1 MKAIARLLLLTLVLI
16 LLAGCGEV
24 TSTPW
29 PTTPTGTAT
38 PALSVPTQTAVSPA
52 MATATPRP
60 ATPAPTA
67 TPSPLPATATPTATP
82 EPEGRLLSVLTE
94 RDLALPGGNLYN
106 PSYAMAGRTGET
118 LYVVGSAIPDRG
130 GSVLGVVDARV
141 GQLLRVIPLPGY
153 SSGAMA
159 EGKDLLYVAHADDA
173 WQPHIMVLRRS
184 DDQVMANV
192 QLEGSSLPYAL
203 ALDTVSGRLFVALP
217 TRLEVRNARDLSLLD
232 TVDQGPQGPI
242 SQMAFDATRQRLY
255 VASSQEV
262 RAYNTALWTML
273 WQRDLPD
280 VRDLLLDASGQRL
293 YVRTETYR
301 AAGPPVNALRI
312 LSWQSGADM
321 AEPDERVA
329 SGYWQLAA
337 AGDGRLYLL
346 TTDDGGAYLIA
357 LDPDTRERQ
366 QTRLPSGY
374 YSELVYEPQMARIAV
389 LDYDDHLLRQYD
401 ARTLEPA
408 GIVPLGIALRDI
420 QLAGDRLYVNDS
432 AGRVH
437 ALRRDDHAP
446 LGQVIAGRGAPML
459 VDEARQ
465 RLYVPVET
473 GGDEIAVVDLAEM
486 AVTDILTGGNRLA
499 LDDVHGRLFVG
510 QETSVYQPNEGAV
523 RVLDARTLARLR
535 TLPQPGIPA
544 YNPLRDEIYVVDE
557 TVYVYDGQTYAA
569 KPDLTP
575 DLSDPPFR
583 GCNGC
588 LYARGVYIYP
598 AEDLL
603 VVDVSVHV
611 AGAGA
616 GTYPSPRFLS
626 LRTLEPTTWPA
637 AGSWTCG
644 NRFTL
649 QSPTDGMLYTTIS
662 YSRYV
667 SYQNLVARRAGSE
680 EVAGWLDGVNA
691 ALVIPQ
697 TRVIYTSRGD
707 ELYLALDMD
716 TWQPLGHIPFYCV
729 HTLDLA
735 RQRLY
740 ATDRSAL
747 IVLRDRGGQ
756 PLPAPPARPLDKLP
770 AVEQILVSP
779 NYAAD
784 QTLWVAGGGSLAR
797 STDGGQTWMRLEGG
811 LPTLQVHLLSYALA
825 VSPNYA
831 QDHTLFAAISGGD
844 SVGYGVYRSTDGGDH
859 WQPMWDGLSHLRVT
873 GVVLSPRYA
882 QDGTLLAHT
891 AYHRLTPPMDSGEA
905 MFKSTDRGAHWVL
918 VATRSY
924 SDSSTPLLQ
933 RAAALLDSPAP
944 LVQLTRHNYG
954 EVVRTTDGGRT
965 WQTVLL
971 VPEGQF
977 IQQVVAVPELA
988 ESRTAYALLGKA
1000 LYRTTDLGETWQI
1013 AVDPRLTDRPEW
1025 ALEWRQLAVAPAR
1038 GGHILLLGDG
1048 QGNLLKVHPEEIGWQ
1063 RVEVPVPAPT
1073 PTATPSPTEAPP
1085 RVVPTMPPSPTP
1097 CSQAMGPAFAPVAAP
1112 AQAFLGCPAGGAE
1125 GGHAATQPFQ
1135 QGRMFWREDQRVI
1148 YVLTADGRWFETADM
1163 WDESQPPYDASLTPP
1178 EGLIQPVRGF
1188 GKVWREQLGGP
1199 SAAIGWATGPE
1210 MGYEASWQYMASG
1223 LLLTDDEGRVYAL
1236 RGDGTWRLL
1245 TP

>member
-1 MKAIARLLLLTLVLI
+1 MKAIARLLLWILMLI
-16 LLAGCGEV
+16 TLAGCGEA
-24 TSTPW
+24 
-29 PTTPTGTAT
+29 TPTPPSATPTATLPRATITHTVPVSALATAT
-38 PALSVPTQTAVSPA
+38 PAS
-52 MATATPRP
+52 TATL
-60 ATPAPTA
+60 
-67 TPSPLPATATPTATP
+67 SPLPATATPTATP
-82 EPEGRLLSVLTE
+82 GPEGRLLSVLTE

-106 PSYAMAGRTGET
+106 PSYAMLGRTGET
-118 LYVVGSAIPDRG
+118 LYVVGSAIPSGG
-130 GSVLGVVDARV
+130 GSVLGVMDARA

-173 WQPHIMVLRRS
+173 WQPYLMVLRRA
-184 DDQVMANV
+184 DYQVATDLP
-192 QLEGSSLPYAL
+192 LEGSSLPYAL
-203 ALDTVSGRLFVALP
+203 ALDTLSGRLFVALP
-217 TRLEVRNARDLSLLD
+217 TRLEVRNASDLSLLE
-232 TVDQGPQGPI
+232 TVDQGPHGPI
-242 SQMAFDATRQRLY
+242 THIAFDATRQRLY
-255 VASSQEV
+255 VASSQDV

-280 VRDLLLDASGQRL
+280 IRDLLLDASGQRL

-301 AAGPPVNALRI
+301 AEGPPVNALRI

-321 AEPDERVA
+321 AEPNAEVA
-329 SGYWQLAA
+329 SGYWQLSA
-337 AGDGRLYLL
+337 AGERWLYLL
-346 TTDDGGAYLIA
+346 TTGDEGAHLIA
-357 LDPDTRERQ
+357 LDPDTRQRQ
-366 QTRLPSGY
+366 QTRLPFGY
-374 YSELVYEPQMARIAV
+374 YSELVYEPQAARIAV

-401 ARTLEPA
+401 ARTLQPV
-408 GIVPLGIALRDI
+408 GIVPLGIELRDI

-432 AGRVH
+432 AGQVH
-437 ALRRDDHAP
+437 ALRLSDYGAI
-446 LGQVIAGRGAPML
+446 GQVAAGRGTPML
-459 VDEARQ
+459 LDEARQ
-465 RLYVPVET
+465 RLYVPLEA
-473 GGDEIAVVDLAEM
+473 GGDEIAVVDVAQM
-486 AVTDILTGGNRLA
+486 AVTDIITGGNRLA

-510 QETSVYQPNEGAV
+510 QETSVYQPAQGTV
-523 RVLDARTLARLR
+523 RVLDARTLAPLR

-603 VVDVSVHV
+603 VVDVNVHV
-611 AGAGA
+611 VGAGA
-616 GTYPSPRFLS
+616 GTYPSPRFFS
-626 LRTLEPTTWPA
+626 LRTLQPLTWPA
-637 AGSWTCG
+637 AGSSTCG
-644 NRFTL
+644 GRFTL
-649 QSPTDGMLYTTIS
+649 QWPTDGMLYTTIS

-667 SYQNLVARRAGSE
+667 FYQNLVARQAGSE
-680 EVAGWLDGVNA
+680 EIARWLDGVNA
-691 ALVIPQ
+691 ALVVPE
-697 TRVIYTSRGD
+697 TRVIYTSRGS

-740 ATDRSAL
+740 ATDRSVL
-747 IVLRDRGGQ
+747 IVLRDRGAQ
-756 PLPAPPARPLDKLP
+756 PLPSSPARPLEKLP

-779 NYAAD
+779 SYAAD
-784 QTLWVAGGGSLAR
+784 QTLWVAGGGMVAR
-797 STDGGQTWMRLEGG
+797 STDGGQTWARLGGG
-811 LPTLQVHLLSYALA
+811 LPMLQVYPLSYALA
-825 VSPNYA
+825 VSPNYT
-831 QDHTLFAAISGGD
+831 QDHTLFAAVSAGD
-844 SVGYGVYRSTDGGDH
+844 SVGYGVYRSTDGGDS
-859 WQPMWDGLSHLRVT
+859 WQPMWEGLSHLRVRD
-873 GVVLSPRYA
+873 VVLSSRYA
-882 QDGTLLAHT
+882 QDGALLAHT
-891 AYHRLTPPMDSGEA
+891 DYHRLTPPMDSGEA
-905 MFKSTDRGAHWVL
+905 MFKSTDRGVHWVL

-924 SDSSTPLLQ
+924 SDSAAPLLQ
-933 RAAALLDSPAP
+933 RAAALLDGPAP
-944 LVQLTRHNYG
+944 LVQLTRRNYG
-954 EVVRTTDGGRT
+954 EVARTTDGGRT

-1025 ALEWRQLAVAPAR
+1025 ALEWRQLAVAPVR
-1038 GGHILLLGDG
+1038 GGHILFLGDG
-1048 QGNLLKVHPEEIGWQ
+1048 EGNLLRLRPEEIGWQ
-1063 RVEVPVPAPT
+1063 RVETPVPAPT
-1073 PTATPSPTEAPP
+1073 PTATPPPTEAPP
-1085 RVVPTMPPSPTP
+1085 RIVPTTPSPSPTP
-1097 CSQAMGPAFAPVAAP
+1097 CLQAVGPAFAPLATL
-1112 AQAFLGCPAGGAE
+1112 AQAFLGCPAGGAA
-1125 GGHAATQPFQ
+1125 GGYAATQPFQ

-1148 YVLTADGRWFETADM
+1148 YVLTADGNWFWAADT

-1199 SAAIGWATGPE
+1199 AAAIGWATQE
-1210 MGYEASWQYMASG
+1210 EAGYEASWQYMALG
-1223 LLLTDDEGRVYAL
+1223 LLLTDDEGRIYAL
-1236 RGDGTWRLL
+1236 RGDGTWRQL